1 MNTINAS
8 PQYSTGSGPGPRLMT
23 SSTLEGDEVV
33 NLQGDKLGKI
43 DEIMLDVPRGRI
55 AYAVMSRGGFLGVGD
70 RLFAVPWSA
79 LGITRA
85 QADDVVINLTVADT
99 SSPSSPPRLA
109 SLSSADPNQPETWL
123 PVSVISPAVD
133 QPD

>member
-79 LGITRA
+79 LTLDTTRKCFVM
-85 QADDVVINLTVADT
+85 DADT
-99 SSPSSPPRLA
+99 SRFENAPGFDKDHWPSNAEFDGLG
-109 SLSSADPNQPETWL
+109 
-123 PVSVISPAVD
+123 D
-133 QPD
+133 QIHSYWGSRAYWE